1 VSRPTFLAILSLP
14 AAAIGY
20 AVTGAMLTS
29 VLPVRGGPADL
40 LLIFVPLFVAGLC
53 MIPFL
58 IPFVDRLAKRDLVF
72 TSSSTKD
79 KRRLLVELTPA
90 GHDMYARCIARA
102 HGVTRKTLAPLNAAE
117 QRKVLDLLKKMI

>member
-20 AVTGAMLTS
+20 AVTTAILAS
-29 VLPVRGGPADL
+29 ALPRGGGPADL

-58 IPFVDRLAKRDLVF
+58 IPFVDRMAKRDLEAHRAA
-72 TSSSTKD
+72 TSGADRAPSNPD
-79 KRRLLVELTPA
+79 TPE
-90 GHDMYARCIARA
+90 D
-102 HGVTRKTLAPLNAAE
+102 
-117 QRKVLDLLKKMI
+117 